1 MGDHDRG
8 SGQAVASAARHA
20 ACITCHATRRSRMG
34 HGCVRANLPAGRVH
48 PGDQT
53 GPCGLT
59 GVCAA
64 RRARGRRHFH
74 LNFIFNPD
82 DPHEFAE
89 IKDLNGRLVRR
100 AYSCLEAHVTGEH
113 GIGLGKIDYLTEEHG
128 KP

>member
-1 MGDHDRG
+1 
-8 SGQAVASAARHA
+8 
-20 ACITCHATRRSRMG
+20 MG

-64 RRARGRRHFH
+64 RRARGRRHLH

-89 IKDLNGRLVRR
+89 IKDLNSRLVRR
-100 AYSCLEAHVTGEH
+100 ALVLEAHATGEH

-128 KP
+128 EAVEVMKAIKRALDPDNRMNPGKVVRLT